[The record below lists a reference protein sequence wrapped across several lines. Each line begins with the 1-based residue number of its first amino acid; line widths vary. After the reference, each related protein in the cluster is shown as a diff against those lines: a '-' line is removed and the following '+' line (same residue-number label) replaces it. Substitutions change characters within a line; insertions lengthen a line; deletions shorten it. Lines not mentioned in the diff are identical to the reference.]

1 MLSSNEQKLT
11 TFETRVR
18 QMLLHYQEL
27 KKENSE
33 LYDMLMQHE
42 QQVAELKAQ
51 VQALTDD
58 QERLRIA
65 RMLTITD
72 GGLEQA
78 KDRMTALIKEVNKC
92 ITLLKDAR

>member
-51 VQALTDD
+51 LKQQADD
-58 QERLRIA
+58 QERLRMA

>member
-58 QERLRIA
+58 LERLRMA

>member
-33 LYDMLMQHE
+33 LYDMLMQHK

-58 QERLRIA
+58 QERLRMA